1 MKYRTTSPNPMTRRR
16 PAVWVVLVAV
26 CSDGCMD
33 ACPLDGDGRPPESMQ
48 GQGAMQGKTGGR
60 SDHGTVYTPAVA
72 RRAGRLS
79 RTKTHEPARLPPAFG
94 PVAPRH
100 LTT

>member
-1 MKYRTTSPNPMTRRR
+1 MYSTTSPNPMTRRR
-16 PAVWVVLVAV
+16 PTVCVLLVAV

-33 ACPLDGDGRPPESMQ
+33 TCPPGWRRTAAGVYARPGRDARED
-48 GQGAMQGKTGGR
+48 GR

-79 RTKTHEPARLPPAFG
+79 RTRTHEPARLPPAFG
-94 PVAPRH
+94 PVTPRH